1 MKSAIPKVIH
11 ELAGEPMVWWAAE
24 AARRATGREPVV
36 VVGPDGE
43 GVRQAAGEGASFVV
57 QRERLGTGHALLQ
70 ARGSLSEEA
79 ELCLV
84 SSADMPLLRASTLGK
99 LIAAQQEHAG
109 PMALL
114 TAHSDRAR
122 GFGRIL
128 RDDAGRIRGII
139 EQAHASPAELE
150 IQTLNVGAYC
160 VAADWLWERLPRLEP
175 SPKGEYYL
183 TDLVALAASEGRE
196 VAEVQVE
203 DLDEVI
209 GVNTRAHLAEA
220 ERAARR
226 RINAGWMEAGVTLV
240 DPESIHIGP
249 RVRIGP
255 DTVVQPNC
263 YLRGE
268 TVVGARCRIG
278 PGVQIADSTLGD
290 DCEVTFS
297 VVERAIL
304 EEGVDAGPFAHLREG
319 THLCQG
325 VHVGNFGEVKNST
338 LGPGVKMGHF
348 SYVGDATVGEG
359 SNIGAGTITCN
370 YDGERKHPTHI
381 GARVFVGSD
390 TMLIAPVRLGDGART
405 GAGSIVTRDIPART
419 LAVGMPARAIRKL
432 EERD

>member
-1 MKSAIPKVIH
+1 
-11 ELAGEPMVWWAAE
+11 
-24 AARRATGREPVV
+24 
-36 VVGPDGE
+36 
-43 GVRQAAGEGASFVV
+43 
-57 QRERLGTGHALLQ
+57 
-70 ARGSLSEEA
+70 
-79 ELCLV
+79 
-84 SSADMPLLRASTLGK
+84 
-99 LIAAQQEHAG
+99 
-109 PMALL
+109 
-114 TAHSDRAR
+114 
-122 GFGRIL
+122 
-128 RDDAGRIRGII
+128 
-139 EQAHASPAELE
+139 
-150 IQTLNVGAYC
+150 
-160 VAADWLWERLPRLEP
+160 
-175 SPKGEYYL
+175 
-183 TDLVALAASEGRE
+183 
-196 VAEVQVE
+196 
-203 DLDEVI
+203 
-209 GVNTRAHLAEA
+209 
-220 ERAARR
+220 
-226 RINAGWMEAGVTLV
+226 V